1 MSNAEELQALHGPAA
16 QALQAAPE
24 AAAAASSMG
33 QGVTGGQE
41 QMPTALQ
48 AQQGSAPAAA
58 LPAASEGGSGTRHS
72 KRQVRRSDAAA

>member
-1 MSNAEELQALHGPAA
+1 MSHAEELQALQGPAT

-24 AAAAASSMG
+24 AAAAASSIG
-33 QGVTGGQE
+33 QGVPSGQE

-58 LPAASEGGSGTRHS
+58 LPAASEGGTRHS
-72 KRQVRRSDAAA
+72 KRQVRRSDAAV

>member
-1 MSNAEELQALHGPAA
+1 MSNAEELQDLKG

-24 AAAAASSMG
+24 AAAAASSLG

-48 AQQGSAPAAA
+48 AQQGSAPAAV

-72 KRQVRRSDAAA
+72 KRQVRRSEAAA

>member
-1 MSNAEELQALHGPAA
+1 MTNAEELQALRG

-33 QGVTGGQE
+33 QGVPSGQE
-41 QMPTALQ
+41 QMPTVLQ

-58 LPAASEGGSGTRHS
+58 APAASEGSSGTRYS
-72 KRQVRRSDAAA
+72 KRQVRRSDAAV

>member
-1 MSNAEELQALHGPAA
+1 MSHAEELQALQGPAT
-16 QALQAAPE
+16 QALQAA
-24 AAAAASSMG
+24 SSIG
-33 QGVTGGQE
+33 QGVPSGQE

-72 KRQVRRSDAAA
+72 KRQVRRSDAVA

>member
-1 MSNAEELQALHGPAA
+1 MSNADELQDLEGPPT

-33 QGVTGGQE
+33 QGSTGGQE

-48 AQQGSAPAAA
+48 AQQGSAPATS

-72 KRQVRRSDAAA
+72 KRQVRRSEAAA